1 MKRKNVSRNR
11 SRKLKED
18 IETVINM
25 LKSKNKEIKK
35 RLTKS
40 TNNLK
45 AFKSNVRINNKLFV
59 RYLNNF
65 EY

>member
-1 MKRKNVSRNR
+1 MKRKNVSRKR
-11 SRKLKED
+11 SRKLKEE

-45 AFKSNVRINNKLFV
+45 GF
-59 RYLNNF
+59 
-65 EY
+65 

>member
-11 SRKLKED
+11 SRKLKEE

-45 AFKSNVRINNKLFV
+45 GF
-59 RYLNNF
+59 
-65 EY
+65 